1 MAAALPRGDAAQRP
15 SARTTDGFRRSH
27 EDEKEVGK
35 MKFKSI
41 ARLLALSFVALTSV
55 RGLAAQTAH
64 PARLTRSARHKD
76 AACRVACRH
85 IDSYARIPA
94 PPHVGRFAA
103 PPDGK
108 NCDVG
113 DNPFIC

>member
-1 MAAALPRGDAAQRP
+1 
-15 SARTTDGFRRSH
+15 
-27 EDEKEVGK
+27 

-41 ARLLALSFVALTSV
+41 ARLLALSFVVLTSARV
-55 RGLAAQTAH
+55 LAAQTAH
-64 PARLTRSARHKD
+64 PAKLTRSARHKD

-85 IDSYARIPA
+85 IDGYARIPT
-94 PPHVGRFAA
+94 PHVGRFAT
-103 PPDGK
+103 PPDGE